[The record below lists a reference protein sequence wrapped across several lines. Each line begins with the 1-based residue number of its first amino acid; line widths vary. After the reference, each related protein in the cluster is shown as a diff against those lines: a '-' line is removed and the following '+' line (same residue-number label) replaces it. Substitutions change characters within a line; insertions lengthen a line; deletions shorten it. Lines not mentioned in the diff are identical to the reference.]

1 MSSRNRSTRSSLR
14 RKVVLPVTVFR
25 QNGQEKQL
33 AHTLDLTEAS
43 ARLGGLLSLL
53 ESGEIIEI
61 QRGAIKAKFQVFW
74 MGAPGSAM
82 QGQAGV
88 RSIEPNKNIWGI
100 SLPSEEMDSARQA
113 RQLKTESESNT
124 ETRPAPEKRWHTRFE
139 CTGGASIR
147 AEGSGFPVHGQVKD
161 IAQGGVYVETTAPL
175 TINTE
180 VYVKMNVEGVAIESA
195 GVIRTSYPM
204 AGMGISFQN
213 ITPENQERVDGI
225 IQSIRAR
232 TASPRNL
239 TETAYTPAN
248 QPKSRPASLHLDAY
262 PVRVLAMACRTLA
275 ADIDTWKASILPAEL
290 EELRLALVELQQKLS
305 SAPQIELIDF
315 FSSTL
320 PRGGHA

>member
-1 MSSRNRSTRSSLR
+1 
-14 RKVVLPVTVFR
+14 
-25 QNGQEKQL
+25 
-33 AHTLDLTEAS
+33 
-43 ARLGGLLSLL
+43 
-53 ESGEIIEI
+53 
-61 QRGAIKAKFQVFW
+61 

-100 SLPSEEMDSARQA
+100 SLPSDEVDSPTQA
-113 RQLKTESESNT
+113 TRRKAESESNT

-139 CTGGASIR
+139 CSGGASIR
-147 AEGSGFPVHGQVKD
+147 AEGSGFPVHGQIKD
-161 IAQGGVYVETTAPL
+161 IAQGGVYVETNAPL

-204 AGMGISFQN
+204 AGMGVSFQN
-213 ITPENQERVDGI
+213 ISPENQERVDSI

-248 QPKSRPASLHLDAY
+248 RPKSNPTGLHLDAY

-275 ADIDTWKASILPAEL
+275 ADFDTWKASRSPAEMD
-290 EELRLALVELQQKLS
+290 ELRLALVELQQKLS
-305 SAPQIELIDF
+305 PAPQIELIDF
-315 FSSTL
+315 LSSTV
-320 PRGGHA
+320 PSGGHA